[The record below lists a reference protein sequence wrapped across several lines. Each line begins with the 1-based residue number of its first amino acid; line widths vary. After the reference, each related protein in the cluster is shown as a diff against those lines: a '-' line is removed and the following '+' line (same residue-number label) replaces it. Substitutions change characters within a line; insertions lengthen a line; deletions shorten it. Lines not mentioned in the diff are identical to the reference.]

1 MSEAA
6 DEHQEAHT
14 SSGRIEMIDVGRKP
28 VTAREAAACG
38 RVFMHAETLA
48 AIREGRVP
56 KGDVLCAARL
66 AGIQAAKKTAEL
78 IPLCHPLVL
87 EAVHV
92 EVELLEDENA
102 VQVCSAVRLQG
113 KTGAEME
120 ALCAVSVAALTIYD
134 MCKSLDPEMVISDIK
149 LVRKSGGKSGTWE
162 RPAGEQDQ

>member
-1 MSEAA
+1 MSKPV
-6 DEHQEAHT
+6 DERRQAHP

-28 VTAREAAACG
+28 VTAREAVAYG
-38 RVFMHAETLA
+38 RVLMRPETLT

-66 AGIQAAKKTAEL
+66 AGIQATKKTAEL
-78 IPLCHPLVL
+78 VPLCHPLVIDGV
-87 EAVHV
+87 EV
-92 EVELLEDENA
+92 EVELLEAEGA
-102 VQVCSAVRLQG
+102 VQVRSAVRLQG

-162 RPAGEQDQ
+162 RPAREQC